1 MIGAAWRR
9 LLRRTPSPSSPPE
22 SSGLAAAG
30 GLRRAAAAGLL
41 GLPLAFGLA
50 GAAQAY
56 EGITIS
62 APPDAPEGHSGLT
75 NQTFEVRL
83 TGPVSGD
90 VNYKVC
96 FSGTATYADDY
107 NPTLGGTQQSSNCVN
122 GRIGRGRTTPDSAIG
137 IAVVGDEI
145 SESGRWR
152 GEYGETVT
160 AHLTL
165 VGAQPWDLDGRRA
178 HTVTH
183 TILNDDVAVSFRQAN
198 YEGREG
204 KRLRIQVDLVES
216 TQGYP
221 WNVTVPF
228 TYTRGTASSG
238 DYDASR
244 TSLTFRRGEIT
255 QDLYVD
261 LTDDSSFDSG
271 ETFTIDLDTA
281 SFPTGMYDSGIARA
295 RVTIKDNDYSIS
307 ASSSSHAAREDAGGV
322 SIPVTISPAQERT
335 VGLRVG
341 FTDINA
347 SRGQDYLR
355 KHHSFPDD
363 ILTFHP
369 GETAKWIFVPV
380 VNDGAFEQ
388 NELFKVTLTQTVGAT
403 DPETV
408 DIIIKDHRPGDGEY
422 TSKLILERT
431 SRDTVSEGQSA
442 TFRLTMHPAVQE
454 GSTVAVLLSQSAD
467 DGVRAN
473 WIAGAPE
480 THAHYKTVSFAR
492 GESVKTL
499 TVPIRSD
506 RRDTNGTLTVA
517 AMAPG
522 DHPASTGPYTAR
534 GQKVVAKVRI
544 LDTTADGNPHSS
556 PQQTAAVEV
565 PSTAVTNLQVT
576 AVDGNTAKA
585 TWDAVPHATGYEV
598 EWDALDGNGQSI
610 AGGLHAGVTATTQTI
625 EHQAPGAA
633 SLRVTV
639 APEHVD
645 GNGDTQVLAGLA
657 ATAVLDLST
666 QSGAQADSLQ
676 AGAASCDLASVKAD
690 VNRYILETQYGTAH
704 VARWKKALAGLNR
717 ETGGMTA
724 AGARQMK
731 AKYSPNRWD
740 PVVDALQCIEGAA
753 DETPAPADPVVSVT
767 GGGAVTEGGDAVFT
781 VMATPAPAADLDVT
795 VAVSDDATADFLAS
809 GDEGTRTVTI
819 LAGQASATL
828 RLPTVNDATDEPD
841 GSVSAIL
848 QPGTGHAVADP
859 PADAAKVL
867 VSDDD
872 DPAPADP
879 VVSVSGGGAVTEGGD
894 AVFTVAASPAPAAD
908 LDVTVAVSD
917 DATAD
922 FLAAGDEG
930 TRTVTILAGQASATL
945 TLPTVNDAADE
956 PDGSVGAAL
965 QSGTGYAVADPPA
978 DAATVAVADD
988 DVAAAGVP
996 TLSVND
1002 VEVKEGPYRRVEF
1015 TVTLSK
1021 ALEKGAWFYYRVR
1034 ESSPVSAKR
1043 GVDFS
1048 ASTGK
1053 KFASIRAGAT
1063 EHRIMAALVIDDSH
1077 DEDPETFE
1085 VVLSD
1090 ANGAAIADAVGVAT
1104 IVNDDPM
1111 PAAFLARFGRTVAEQ
1126 ALDGIAGRIAA
1137 PRAAGMQG
1145 AIAGQALSFNPGSGS
1160 PGSQTGAANDNA
1172 ASVGFSGTG
1181 PLALSGLDAPAG
1193 RFGPAGLGAGFGHG
1207 VHGFGQGFA
1216 QSRTMTGLEALLG
1229 SSFTATGETDATGGS
1244 LAFWGLAAQSS
1255 FDGREGTFSLDG
1267 ETTTA
1272 MLGADYARGRWLV
1285 GLALMQSSG
1294 EGGYADR
1301 AASPRPAL
1309 QTCPEDADESLCNG
1323 AVREGDGDVEAS
1335 LTAAVP
1341 YAAIQSSERLRLW
1354 GAAGY
1359 GTGEVTLKPAMGGSL
1374 KSDLSWTMAAA
1385 GARSDLLQ
1393 PPKEGSGPT
1402 LALTADAL
1410 WARTSSEKTHELAA
1424 SDSDVTRLRLGLE
1437 GGYAIATEAGGRI
1450 VPRVEIGARHDGG
1463 DAETGFGVELGGG
1476 IAWTDPAIGLS
1487 LDLSGRTLIAHGSD
1501 ELEDRGFAASL
1512 AFDPDPATRR
1522 GPSLTLRQR
1531 IGGRAEGGLD
1541 ALFATDPL
1549 ADRAGTAES
1558 TSRWQA
1564 EAAYGLP
1571 AFSGRFTGS
1580 PHVGLGLAT
1589 GARDYTLGWR
1599 LSPAANANAPDLSF
1613 GVKATRRESDTAAPE
1628 HIAGFELRARW

>member
-1 MIGAAWRR
+1 MKRFPVPALGSASRRNAASPEDAGPSGAGSAPGA
-9 LLRRTPSPSSPPE
+9 LRRF
-22 SSGLAAAG
+22 
-30 GLRRAAAAGLL
+30 AAAALL

-50 GAAQAY
+50 DAALAK
-56 EGITIS
+56 EGIVIT

-107 NPTLGGTQQSSNCVN
+107 NPTLDGTQQSSNCVN

-183 TILNDDVAVSFRQAN
+183 TILNDDVAVSFRQAD

-335 VGLRVG
+335 VGVRVG
-341 FTDINA
+341 FSDINA
-347 SRGQDYLR
+347 SGGQDYLR

-408 DIIIKDHRPGDGEY
+408 DIIIKDHRPGNGEY

-522 DHPASTGPYTAR
+522 DHPASAGPFTAR
-534 GQKVVAKVRI
+534 GQKVTAKVRI
-544 LDTTADGNPHSS
+544 QDTIADGDPHASAQETAAIQVPTTAVS
-556 PQQTAAVEV
+556 
-565 PSTAVTNLQVT
+565 NLQVT

-585 TWDAVPHATGYEV
+585 TWDAVPHATGYRVEFESTSALAYQGNYIQRGSNGHTGTSWTFDHDAAEPMTLTVTVTPEV
-598 EWDALDGNGQSI
+598 RQDGSVQQFHAL
-610 AGGLHAGVTATTQTI
+610 AGTATIEVGPSGTQSAGT
-625 EHQAPGAA
+625 QDTAAA
-633 SLRVTV
+633 SACHDDVK
-639 APEHVD
+639 P
-645 GNGDTQVLAGLA
+645 
-657 ATAVLDLST
+657 AVR
-666 QSGAQADSLQ
+666 GYA
-676 AGAASCDLASVKAD
+676 K
-690 VNRYILETQYGTAH
+690 ETHHGTAH
-704 VARWKKALAGLNR
+704 VTRWKQVLAAFGDDNGHAAMSLA
-717 ETGGMTA
+717 TA
-724 AGARQMK
+724 KQMRD
-731 AKYSPNRWD
+731 KYSANRWD
-740 PVVDALQCIEGAA
+740 PVVDALQCIEDAA

-767 GGGAVTEGGDAVFT
+767 GGGG
-781 VMATPAPAADLDVT
+781 
-795 VAVSDDATADFLAS
+795 
-809 GDEGTRTVTI
+809 
-819 LAGQASATL
+819 
-828 RLPTVNDATDEPD
+828 
-841 GSVSAIL
+841 
-848 QPGTGHAVADP
+848 
-859 PADAAKVL
+859 
-867 VSDDD
+867 
-872 DPAPADP
+872 
-879 VVSVSGGGAVTEGGD
+879 VTEGGD

-945 TLPTVNDAADE
+945 TLPTVNDTTDE

-965 QSGTGYAVADPPA
+965 QPGTGYAVADAPANAAKVLVSDDDDPAPADPVVSVSGGNAVTEGGDAVFTVAASPAPAASLDVTLAVSDDATADFLAAGDEGSRTVTILAGQASATLTLPTVNDGTDEPDGSVSAALQPGAGYAVADPPA
-978 DAATVAVADD
+978 DAAKVAVSDD
-988 DVAAAGVP
+988 DAAASGP

-1002 VEVKEGPYRRVEF
+1002 VTVKEGPYRQVWF
-1015 TVTLSK
+1015 TVTLSE
-1021 ALEKGAWFYYRVR
+1021 ATRLGASFSWRVR

-1043 GVDFS
+1043 NLDFGAPS
-1048 ASTGK
+1048 GK
-1053 KFASIRAGAT
+1053 SYAYIRPGAT
-1063 EHRIMAALVIDDSH
+1063 RLRIKAAHVVDDSH
-1077 DEDPETFE
+1077 DEGSETFE
-1085 VVLSD
+1085 IVLSD
-1090 ANGAAIADAVGVAT
+1090 ANGATIADGVGVAT
-1104 IVNDDPM
+1104 IVNSDPM
-1111 PAAFLARFGRTVAEQ
+1111 PRDHLGHAGHSLA
-1126 ALDGIAGRIAA
+1126 
-1137 PRAAGMQG
+1137 
-1145 AIAGQALSFNPGSGS
+1145 SGV
-1160 PGSQTGAANDNA
+1160 A
-1172 ASVGFSGTG
+1172 ASVAERANAARPSLGVTPGLDGTSAEVG
-1181 PLALSGLDAPAG
+1181 TEGGWAVWTRATGASFGADGLSGDSRRVTFGADLDRGDGLLLGVMAVTDAAESASRGYMAETDTLAVVPWAAMNG
-1193 RFGPAGLGAGFGHG
+1193 TWAALGAG
-1207 VHGFGQGFA
+1207 
-1216 QSRTMTGLEALLG
+1216 
-1229 SSFTATGETDATGGS
+1229 TGEMS
-1244 LAFWGLAAQSS
+1244 LAHGPETMEAGSEWVFAGAGWTDGSVSGDAFWQRMSSDAAEGLAPAA
-1255 FDGREGTFSLDG
+1255 G
-1267 ETTTA
+1267 ET
-1272 MLGADYARGRWLV
+1272 W
-1285 GLALMQSSG
+1285 
-1294 EGGYADR
+1294 
-1301 AASPRPAL
+1301 
-1309 QTCPEDADESLCNG
+1309 
-1323 AVREGDGDVEAS
+1323 
-1335 LTAAVP
+1335 
-1341 YAAIQSSERLRLW
+1341 
-1354 GAAGY
+1354 
-1359 GTGEVTLKPAMGGSL
+1359 
-1374 KSDLSWTMAAA
+1374 
-1385 GARSDLLQ
+1385 
-1393 PPKEGSGPT
+1393 
-1402 LALTADAL
+1402 
-1410 WARTSSEKTHELAA
+1410 
-1424 SDSDVTRLRLGLE
+1424 RLRLGW
-1437 GGYAIATEAGGRI
+1437 AG
-1450 VPRVEIGARHDGG
+1450 A
-1463 DAETGFGVELGGG
+1463 
-1476 IAWTDPAIGLS
+1476 
-1487 LDLSGRTLIAHGSD
+1487 
-1501 ELEDRGFAASL
+1501 FA
-1512 AFDPDPATRR
+1512 PT
-1522 GPSLTLRQR
+1522 PSLTLSPSLSLF
-1531 IGGRAEGGLD
+1531 GEGGD
-1541 ALFATDPL
+1541 IP
-1549 ADRAGTAES
+1549 GES
-1558 TSRWQA
+1558 GL
-1564 EAAYGLP
+1564 EA
-1571 AFSGRFTGS
+1571 
-1580 PHVGLGLAT
+1580 GLGLSWTQGPWSLDAH
-1589 GARDYTLGWR
+1589 A
-1599 LSPAANANAPDLSF
+1599 
-1613 GVKATRRESDTAAPE
+1613 
-1628 HIAGFELRARW
+1628 LRAFTGGDGDAHALSGTLTRSWRNTRMFVSEDTVGAEFRKEF